1 MLTMF
6 NVEKF
11 FLKKSIML
19 LAMSGVILLIGCNSP
34 TVKEPVQSYIINT
47 NEMIVASGM
56 RSLDYKK
63 DDVGEWV
70 EPPQFLDIE
79 QANNAVCFSLED
91 WLTKIKPTLKE
102 GREAWLDRKKAQ

>member
-1 MLTMF
+1 
-6 NVEKF
+6 
-11 FLKKSIML
+11 
-19 LAMSGVILLIGCNSP
+19 MSGVILLAGCNSP

-47 NEMIVASGM
+47 NEMIVASGL

-70 EPPQFLDIE
+70 EPPQFIAIE
-79 QANNAVCFSLED
+79 FAHNAVCFSLED

-102 GREAWLDRKKAQ
+102 GRQAWLDRKSR

>member
-1 MLTMF
+1 MFTMF
-6 NVEKF
+6 TKVKF
-11 FLKKSIML
+11 SLSNFVTP

-34 TVKEPVQSYIINT
+34 TVKDPVQSYIINT

-70 EPPQFLDIE
+70 EPPQFLGIE
-79 QANNAVCFSLED
+79 FAHNAVCFSLED
-91 WLTKIKPTLKE
+91 WLTRIKPTLKE
-102 GREAWLDRKKAQ
+102 GREAWLDRKKAR